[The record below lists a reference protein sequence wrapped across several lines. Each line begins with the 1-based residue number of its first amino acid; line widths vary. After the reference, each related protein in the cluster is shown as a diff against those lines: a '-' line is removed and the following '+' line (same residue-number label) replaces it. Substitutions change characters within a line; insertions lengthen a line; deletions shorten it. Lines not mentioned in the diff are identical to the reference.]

1 MSQRLWTAAECA
13 AFCPPACQVLVHAHR
28 SVRMLAFASVRPCFC
43 GHRAHAS
50 TPPSAVLIDWTGG
63 APRPKTRDHAK
74 YAHRARAALDSLLA
88 MPLGQLREL
97 RAGVARAARDVVY
110 TRALAEAG
118 AAEGTPGGAVDVIVE
133 SMRSLRRTADAEE
146 ARAYEAQLRD
156 RQRMIEAQEA
166 FESTQRRAGGG
177 RRRGH
182 AGHP

>member
-1 MSQRLWTAAECA
+1 
-13 AFCPPACQVLVHAHR
+13 
-28 SVRMLAFASVRPCFC
+28 
-43 GHRAHAS
+43 
-50 TPPSAVLIDWTGG
+50 
-63 APRPKTRDHAK
+63 
-74 YAHRARAALDSLLA
+74 

-110 TRALAEAG
+110 TRALAESG